1 MIDAE
6 ALAERVKAKMK
17 KRDRKRLNAVG
28 CKCLQKTQFSS
39 LSKSVFKVRS
49 RNLPSVLATDACFI
63 TD

>member
-28 CKCLQKTQFSS
+28 CKCLQK
-39 LSKSVFKVRS
+39 LS
-49 RNLPSVLATDACFI
+49 LATFLNQF
-63 TD
+63 